1 MSKYFGVD
9 DKSVKTQSA
18 YIGIQDKA
26 HKILKMYVGVN
37 GQAKLFYDS
46 TSNPGE
52 DGDGIYFYN
61 AGNEYVD
68 FTGGW
73 DGYDYNGDVAGIT
86 YTKTDSY
93 MMISSKDAYC
103 AEYYSTPS
111 FHTANDCFIYTEGY
125 KLYITYSFVC
135 DKVNSEDCWWSVLTE
150 GTGFGGYYK
159 ADSSSVE
166 EIKTISIDASS
177 ALVAKP
183 LTIALHHRVL
193 GDLPNATLKIY
204 KVWCEQTS

>member
-1 MSKYFGVD
+1 MSQYFGIN
-9 DKSVKTQSA
+9 DKAVKTQSA
-18 YIGIQDKA
+18 YIGIKDKA
-26 HKILKMYVGVN
+26 HKILKMYIGVN
-37 GQAKLFYDS
+37 GVAKLFYDS
-46 TSNPGE
+46 TATDE

-61 AGNEYVD
+61 AGNEYAD

-73 DGYDYNGDVAGIT
+73 NGFDDNGDVEGIT

-103 AEYYSTPS
+103 AEYYSTPL
-111 FHTANDCFIYTEGY
+111 FNTANDCFIYTEGY
-125 KLYITYSFVC
+125 QLYITYSFIC
-135 DKVNSEDCWWSVLTE
+135 DEVNSENCWWAVSTE
-150 GTGFGGYYK
+150 GTIIGGYNK

-166 EIKTISIDASS
+166 EIKTISIDASD

-183 LTIALHHRVL
+183 LSIGIYHRVL

-204 KVWCEQTS
+204 KVWCEKTS